1 MGNNEKKEYRK
12 QTGQGGPFIH
22 VMQTSR
28 QKYLYD
34 VNTNEVF
41 GISDELYE
49 YFKEGRPLDES
60 GRESLHRLKEQ
71 GYLKENRTRIVEHPL
86 TELLEYYLNYKMSHL
101 VLQVTQSCNLRCEY
115 CVYSGAYHNRGHS
128 EQRMPFEMA
137 KKGIVYLIAHS
148 RDSGRIGIS
157 FYGGEPLLAFDLI
170 QDCVEYSKREAEGR
184 RVDFHFTTNGTL
196 LTEEKLPFLVENQ
209 FSILISLDGPEPIHD
224 RHRKFAG
231 SSKGSHQTVIQNIKR
246 IRALYPEFYRSNI
259 RFNTVLDPQNS
270 FADVEQYMT
279 GEELFRENRLL
290 CNIISDMYVKR
301 QSVYGE
307 VFPAEYEYGICSHY
321 LAMLEGCEE
330 DHRFRMLQNYAGQIK
345 RIAEMSQVGRQEC
358 LSERGHSGGPCLPGV
373 RKLFLSADGFF
384 YPCEQVSESSKAS
397 LLGSLESGLD
407 LEKAGALLN
416 LERYT
421 PEMCRDCWAYR
432 YCNICI
438 ARADDGERI
447 SASYIGR
454 SCAFMRESVEN
465 DLLDY
470 CTLRDLGY
478 DFG

>member
-1 MGNNEKKEYRK
+1 MGNNEEKAYRK
-12 QTGQGGPFIH
+12 QTGEEGPFIH
-22 VMQTSR
+22 LMETSR
-28 QKYLYD
+28 HKYLYD
-34 VNTNEVF
+34 VNTNEVLR
-41 GISDELYE
+41 ISDELYE
-49 YFKEGRPLDES
+49 YFRAGKPLDES
-60 GRESLHRLKEQ
+60 GKESLHRLREA

-86 TELLEYYLNYKMSHL
+86 TELLEYYLKYKMSHL

-115 CVYSGAYHNRGHS
+115 CVYSGAYHNRTHS
-128 EQRMPFEMA
+128 DRRRSFEMA
-137 KKGIVYLIAHS
+137 KKGMEYLLAHS

-170 QDCVEYSKREAEGR
+170 QDCVNDMKREAEGR
-184 RVDFHFTTNGTL
+184 QVDFHFTTNGTL
-196 LTEEKLPFLVENQ
+196 LTGEKLSFLVENH
-209 FSILISLDGPEPIHD
+209 FSILISLDGPEAIHD
-224 RHRKFAG
+224 RHRKFADSG
-231 SSKGSHQTVIQNIKR
+231 NGSHQTVIQNIRK
-246 IRALYPEFYRSNI
+246 IQEQYPEFYRSNI

-270 FADVEQYMT
+270 FAEVEQYMT

-290 CNIISDMYVKR
+290 CNIISDMYSKTR
-301 QSVYGE
+301 SVYGE
-307 VFPAEYEYGICSHY
+307 VFPAEYEYGIAGHY

-345 RIAEMSQVGRQEC
+345 RIAEMSRVGRQEC
-358 LSERGHSGGPCLPGV
+358 LSERGHRGGPCLPGV

-397 LLGSLESGLD
+397 RLGDLESGID
-407 LEKAGALLN
+407 LEKVGNLLN

-421 PEMCRDCWAYR
+421 REMCRDCWAYR

-438 ARADDGERI
+438 ARADDGETI
-447 SASYIGR
+447 SAPYIQR